1 MIENN
6 KSLNQEFYNY
16 FLGLFDDFVYNFR
29 IELQFMEET
38 HINSFKSSAF
48 RSVLSYII
56 KKNSCPFK
64 SFLCE
69 DCLIKSDCVY
79 YNLFETKVRSLN
91 INNGK
96 NILFDTY
103 KHFILL
109 SENKQTYI
117 KSNDIITLNLILF
130 AESIKYLPN
139 IFFSLIEVGKTV
151 GIGKERAKFFVISL
165 YNNDR
170 KVYDI
175 KESHISFTTI
185 ESYKFDRIEVGEKIK
200 VVFKEP
206 LILKEMTDE
215 VDFKLLIK
223 LILRRM
229 SLLITYNRKYGL
241 IDKNKYLE
249 LKYSLLKEA
258 ESIKLISF
266 NTKNTLDIRFS
277 MSKHKEILFK
287 GKIGEY
293 VYSGNFNN
301 FGRILEI
308 GKIIGVGKNC
318 SFGFGRYI
326 IEKLN

>member
-1 MIENN
+1 MLTIENN
-6 KSLNQEFYNY
+6 KSLDQEFYNY

-29 IELQFMEET
+29 IELQFVEDT
-38 HINSFKSSAF
+38 HINSFKSSAL
-48 RSVLSYII
+48 RGVLSHII
-56 KKNSCPFK
+56 RKSNCPFK
-64 SFLCE
+64 KFLCE

-91 INNGK
+91 NGK
-96 NILFDTY
+96 NVLFDTY
-103 KHFILL
+103 KPFILF

-151 GIGKERAKFFVISL
+151 GIGRERAKFFVISL
-165 YNNDR
+165 YNDDR

-175 KESHISFTTI
+175 KESHINFTTI
-185 ESYKFDRIEVGEKIK
+185 ETYKFDKIEVDEKIK
-200 VVFKEP
+200 IVFKEP
-206 LILKEMTDE
+206 LILKGMIDE

-229 SLLITYNRKYGL
+229 SLIITYNRKYGL

-266 NTKNTLDIRFS
+266 NTKNTLDIRLS

-293 VYSGNFNN
+293 AYSGDFKNFD
-301 FGRILEI
+301 RILKI
-308 GKIIGVGKNC
+308 GQIMGVGKNC
-318 SFGFGRYI
+318 SFGFGRYN
-326 IEKLN
+326 IERFN